1 MFYKILRA
9 SLIGLLISAGLMLS
23 YIGLTHHKHTLTP
36 NEVREIYQQVLIQ
49 TGQSQDALPLV
60 IDNNDSINAY
70 NDGQSVHVFTGIIKF
85 VNNKDELAL
94 VLGHEIAHGM
104 LRHVYYPEFQTNELE
119 ISVAEANADK
129 LGAVYM
135 MKAGYDICKAR
146 EMWKRMSVMAG
157 GDYQGGNHPTYSYRY
172 RELNIGCE

>member
-1 MFYKILRA
+1 MFYKIFRA
-9 SLIGLLISAGLMLS
+9 SLIGVLLSAGLVLS
-23 YIGLTHHKHTLTP
+23 YISLNPTKHMLTAD
-36 NEVREIYQQVLIQ
+36 EVREVYQQVLAQ

-70 NDGQSVHVFTGIIKF
+70 NNGISIHVFTGLIKF
-85 VNNKDELAL
+85 VQSEDELAL

-104 LRHVYYPEFQTNELE
+104 LRHVYYSEFQTNELE
-119 ISVAEANADK
+119 ISIAEANADK

-135 MKAGYDICKAR
+135 MKAGYNICVAR
-146 EMWKRMSVMAG
+146 EMWKRMSDMAG

-172 RELNIGCE
+172 DQLNIGC